1 MDLDF
6 LKSLQNAHPKVLVVG
21 DIMLDRYTQGLV
33 ERISPE
39 APVLVL
45 RVDSEEV
52 RLGGAASVSALLRG
66 LGAEVDLAGTLGTD
80 ASATIVRKLFR
91 EAGIGTDHIIED
103 AMRPTTVKWRV
114 LGRPEHRIAGHLLRV
129 DYESRESLETE
140 LESKLLENVIRN
152 LRQYAAV
159 LVSDYGKG
167 VCTPKLL
174 KGLIAE
180 ARKCKI
186 PVLIDPVCKED
197 FEKYRGATLLKPN
210 RATAGIA
217 CGQTITSIEE
227 ALTAAHQLRETLDLP
242 SVVITLDREGMVLD
256 AGEECRG
263 QVKATARHVRD
274 ITGAGD
280 MAQAMLGFA
289 SALHIPLE
297 RSLELANLASG
308 LEVEREGVE
317 PVTWEEIMSSLSR
330 TSNPCADKIV
340 SQEQLELIVRRHR
353 ADRKRVVLTNGCF
366 DLLHVGHVTY
376 LQEAARLGDLL
387 IVAINTDSMVRYL
400 KGPDRPIN
408 SEQHRAI
415 MLAGMGCV
423 DHVVVFE
430 EETPHALLRRICPDI
445 LVKGGTYS
453 IDEVMGREI
462 VEQYGGEVLVMGEVP
477 NISTTHLIHRI
488 YSTTATVNHLQ
499 PNNRKVR

>member
-1 MDLDF
+1 MDLEF
-6 LKSLQNAHPKVLVVG
+6 LQDLQTAAPRILVVG

-66 LGAEVDLAGTLGTD
+66 LGAQVDLAGVIGAD
-80 ASATIVRKLFR
+80 SSAGVVKRLLVET
-91 EAGIGTDHIIED
+91 GIGASLVLED
-103 AMRPTTVKWRV
+103 ALRPTTVKWRV
-114 LGRPEHRIAGHLLRV
+114 LGHPEHRIAGHLLRV
-129 DYESRESLETE
+129 DYESRQVLDLEMEATLVAGLVNH
-140 LESKLLENVIRN
+140 LEP
-152 LRQYAAV
+152 YAAI

-167 VCTPKLL
+167 VCTPRLL
-174 KGLIAE
+174 QTLIRA
-180 ARKCKI
+180 ARQRGI
-186 PVLIDPVCKED
+186 PVHIDPVCRGD

-210 RATAGIA
+210 RATAAQA
-217 CGQTITSIEE
+217 CGRPIAGVED
-227 ALTAAHQLRETLDLP
+227 ALSAAEYLRETLDLP
-242 SVVITLDREGMVLD
+242 SVVVTLDREGMVLD
-256 AGEECRG
+256 AGDDCRG

-289 SALHIPLE
+289 SALQIPLE
-297 RSLELANLASG
+297 RSLELANLAAG

-317 PVTWEEIMSSLSR
+317 PVTWEEIIASVARS
-330 TSNPCADKIV
+330 SNPSADKIV
-340 SQEQLELIVRRHR
+340 SLEQLELVMRRHR
-353 ADRKRVVLTNGCF
+353 SQQRRIVLTNGCF

-376 LQEAARLGDLL
+376 LQEAARLGDIL
-387 IVAINTDSMVRYL
+387 IVAINTDEMVRQL

-408 SEQHRAI
+408 QERHRAV
-415 MLAGMGCV
+415 MLAGLECV

-430 EETPHALLRRICPDI
+430 EETPHALLDRIRPDV

-453 IDEVMGREI
+453 LEEVKGREL
-462 VEQYGGEVLVMGEVP
+462 VEQYGGEVRVMGQVP
-477 NISTTHLIHRI
+477 EISTTHLIQRIHR
-488 YSTTATVNHLQ
+488 TVGHRPVPLPQ
-499 PNNRKVR
+499 NRGR